1 MEKEN
6 SSEEEVTTTSQKF
19 EMILMKIILNI
30 GRRKQKMSKM
40 RVLRFQEMVKELD
53 TLPSKRIFQNKTMNT

>member
-6 SSEEEVTTTSQKF
+6 NSEEEVTTTIQES

-30 GRRKQKMSKM
+30 GRRKQKTSKM
-40 RVLRFQEMVKELD
+40 RVLPFQEMAKELD
-53 TLPSKRIFQNKTMNT
+53 TLPLKRIFQNKTMTT